1 MFSHK
6 IIKAILLVLMIAL
19 VVIQFI
25 RPEKNNSGYDNVAL
39 FENETKPS
47 LQVAT
52 ILRENCYDCHSDQTQ
67 YPWYA
72 EIAPFS
78 FFLNDHIIDG
88 KKHFN
93 VSAWQSY
100 SIKKKEH
107 KLEEVVDVIE
117 NNEMPVWSYTLLHG
131 GIAEDDKKLLLQWA
145 GLARLQ
151 YKHQLEVSLK

>member
-1 MFSHK
+1 MM
-6 IIKAILLVLMIAL
+6 LIAL
-19 VVIQFI
+19 VIIQFI
-25 RPEKNNSGYDNVAL
+25 RPEKNNSGYENVVF

-52 ILRENCYDCHSDQTQ
+52 ILKENCYDCHSDQTE

-78 FFLNDHIIDG
+78 LWLSEHIIDG

-93 VSAWQSY
+93 VSAWQKY

-107 KLEEVVDVIE
+107 KLEEVIDMIE
-117 NNEMPVWSYTLLHG
+117 DNEMPLWSYTFLHG
-131 GIAEDDKKLLLQWA
+131 NISEADKKLLLQWA
-145 GLARLQ
+145 GLVRLQ
-151 YKHQLEVSLK
+151 YKHQIEVSIK